1 MKDAG
6 LEYFADTDP
15 ERPAVV
21 DPSGR
26 TWTCGA
32 LSAFSNRFARAL
44 HAAGMRPG
52 DALAIMAPNSAE
64 FLAANFAATRAG
76 LYLVLINWHLSA
88 AEIAYILRDSG
99 AKAVL
104 VHPRQARIAQA
115 ALEQSDPAPALRLSI
130 GAQPG
135 YIALEDFMA
144 GCSDEPFA
152 TGVLGRPM
160 IYTSA
165 TTGLPK
171 AILLSLADS
180 QLAHERVMQAHAAF
194 DAAAG
199 IAVGDRSAHLCTSM
213 LYHTTPLECA
223 AMAVNLGH
231 CAILMDRWEPQSA
244 LRLIEQH
251 RVQSSMMVPSM
262 FVRLLK
268 LPEEVRARYSTA
280 SLKFVSHGCAPCAA
294 EIKKQMIAWW
304 GPIFWEMY
312 GASEGSGTCVG
323 PADWLR
329 FPGTVGRP
337 FPGAAVK
344 ILDEEG
350 NELPRGTVGTI
361 YLKRFTGDRFEYRG
375 DPEKTRAAHVGD
387 FFTAGD
393 IGYLNE
399 EGFLFISD
407 RKIDMIISGG
417 VNIYSAEI
425 ERVLVGHPQV
435 ADCAVLGVPDAVLG
449 EAVKAVIEPTAGATP
464 GPALSAD
471 IMAFLFE
478 RISSVKLPR
487 RIEYVERIP
496 RDPNGK
502 LFKRRLRESSA
513 GSAGA

>member
-6 LEYFADTDP
+6 LEYFAAVSP

-21 DPSGR
+21 DPSGL
-26 TWTCGA
+26 TWTCGVLNA
-32 LSAFSNRFARAL
+32 YSNRFARAL
-44 HAAGMRPG
+44 RAYGMLPG
-52 DALAIMAPNSAE
+52 DALAIIAPNSVE

-76 LYLVLINWHLSA
+76 LYIVPINWHLSA
-88 AEIAYILRDSG
+88 AEIAYILSDSG
-99 AKAVL
+99 ARAVL
-104 VHPRQARIAQA
+104 VHPRQARVAQA
-115 ALEQSDPAPALRLSI
+115 ALEQSQPGPALRLSI
-130 GAQPG
+130 GTLPG
-135 YIALEDFMA
+135 YVAMDDFMA
-144 GCSDEPFA
+144 GGSDEPFEA
-152 TGVLGRPM
+152 GVLGRPM

-171 AILLSLADS
+171 AIVASLADS
-180 QLAHERVMQAHAAF
+180 RVAHERVMQAHASF

-199 IAVGDRSAHLCTSM
+199 IAVGDRSSHLCTSM

-223 AMAVNLGH
+223 SMAVNLGH
-231 CAILMDRWEPQSA
+231 CAILMERWDPETA
-244 LRLIEQH
+244 LRLIEQY

-280 SLKFVSHGCAPCAA
+280 SLKLVSHGCAPCATQ
-294 EIKKQMIAWW
+294 IKKQMIEWW

-312 GASEGSGTCVG
+312 GASEGSGTCVNT
-323 PADWLR
+323 ADWLR

-344 ILDEEG
+344 ILDDEG
-350 NELPRGTVGTI
+350 RELPPGRVGTI
-361 YLKRFTGDRFEYRG
+361 YLKRFTGDCFEYRG

-393 IGYLNE
+393 VGYLNE

-425 ERVLVGHPQV
+425 ERVLVAHPKV

-449 EAVKAVIEPTAGATP
+449 EAVKAVIEPVPDATP
-464 GPALSAD
+464 GAALSAD
-471 IMAFLFE
+471 IMAFLFD
-478 RISSVKLPR
+478 RISPVKLPR
-487 RIEYVERIP
+487 RIEYIERMP

-502 LFKRRLRESSA
+502 LFKRHLRS
-513 GSAGA
+513 